1 MLKNL
6 SDMNNFK
13 HYLIEIYDYRHVLKL
28 LVRQYLVLRYRRT
41 ILGYLWTLVNPL
53 LMMGVMAVVF
63 SAVQKI
69 DLKTF
74 AIFLFAGMVP
84 WACFNNMITLSSNSL
99 IVNESLIKKIYIPKV
114 IFPLSVSIGV
124 LIDSMFSFVSL
135 LILIVVLGAEPL
147 LVWLY
152 IPFAFLLLFLF
163 SFGVAL
169 IFSILTVFLRDL
181 QYILGVV
188 MQALFFLSPVLY
200 EKGLLKG
207 DMAVIIALN
216 PIVPFIELFRSVLN
230 DGKMPSIDIIQ
241 SSLFLAVLSFVIG
254 VIFFFLKQNRIIFR
268 L

>member
-13 HYLIEIYDYRHVLKL
+13 RYLVEIYDYRHVLKL

-41 ILGYLWTLVNPL
+41 VLGYLWTLVNPL

-69 DLKTF
+69 ELKTF
-74 AIFLFAGMVP
+74 AIFLFSGMVP
-84 WACFNNMITLSSNSL
+84 WNCFNNTVILSSNSL
-99 IVNESLIKKIYIPKV
+99 INNESLIKKIYIPKI

-124 LIDSMFSFVSL
+124 LIDSVFSFVAL
-135 LILIVVLGAEPL
+135 LLLMIMLGAQPL
-147 LVWLY
+147 LVWAY
-152 IPFAFLLLFLF
+152 IPLAFLLLFLF
-163 SFGVAL
+163 SFGIAL

-181 QYILGVV
+181 QHILGIA

-200 EKGLLKG
+200 EKTLLKG
-207 DMAVIIALN
+207 DIGFIMALN
-216 PIVPFIELFRSVLN
+216 PIVPFIELFRAILN
-230 DGKMPSIDIIQ
+230 QGVAPNLHIIQ
-241 SSLFLAVLSFVIG
+241 NATLAAIVSFIIG
-254 VIFFFLKQNRIIFR
+254 LVFFFLKQKRIIFR